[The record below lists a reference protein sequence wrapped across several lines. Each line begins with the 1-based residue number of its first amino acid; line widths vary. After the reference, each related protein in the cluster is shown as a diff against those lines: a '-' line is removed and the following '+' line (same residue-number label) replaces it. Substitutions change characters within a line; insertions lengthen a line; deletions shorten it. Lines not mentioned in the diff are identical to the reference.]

1 MITFVRGP
9 DRIRVTTLS
18 WEAAQVY
25 AQPMGWRTSGTMG
38 TADGVVHSIY
48 GPGRKVSHADSI
60 RLAAAL
66 EKIVNGGHGDRGELD
81 LDGIVLP
88 VNFLRADTFAI
99 W

>member
-9 DRIRVTTLS
+9 DRIRVTALS

-25 AQPMGWRTSGTMG
+25 ARQVGWRPSGAMG
-38 TADGVVHSIY
+38 AADGVVDSIY

-88 VNFLRADTFAI
+88 VNFLRADTFEI